1 MTRIISDSL
10 KNNFCVGELKCKSD
24 LIFTVFYLAVTDYFG
39 FWKSSN
45 STSKIRVEFG
55 GMSPGKPRG
64 P

>member
-1 MTRIISDSL
+1 MSFAKKI
-10 KNNFCVGELKCKSD
+10 CVGG
-24 LIFTVFYLAVTDYFG
+24 LIKFSYFYCVYLAVTGFYFG